1 MAKRN
6 GFLMRLCAGV
16 LLLVLCGCR
25 HNYPVAGI
33 MKPGAAV
40 AALVYSDS
48 KSPNI
53 LLHVDEDRQTLT
65 YVTSAVR
72 APDGQGLVRTYDFNG
87 SLVDKSYLPVFR
99 CTGWMDSF
107 DATWGGAVSPN
118 RDYIV
123 YLEHQYP
130 LDRGACDLVCLNVS
144 TGARHVLVKKL
155 AKEPQEL
162 AWLAWI
168 NPDEITVATHRAMSQ
183 NNQARLMIVDAPRA
197 TVRLD
202 LPCVFPRKF
211 AVSRSRRYLAY
222 SDGGRTN
229 AGTVIK
235 ILDLKTMTAI
245 AETESGDLE
254 TFGRLEWNADDT
266 KLAYVMDNQLR
277 TYCLAVKRS
286 ETLLSLGVPKDSCSS
301 VALQGYVNGVLYYRA
316 EDPRDHV
323 ERLQGFEETTRTQR
337 HFKNHPEGPFNAYIC
352 GDGSIIYYK
361 LGHEP
366 LY

>member
-1 MAKRN
+1 
-6 GFLMRLCAGV
+6 
-16 LLLVLCGCR
+16 
-25 HNYPVAGI
+25 

-48 KSPNI
+48 KNPNI
-53 LLHVDEDRQTLT
+53 LLHVDEARRTLT
-65 YVTSAVR
+65 YVTSADT
-72 APDGQGLVRTYDFNG
+72 PCGQGLVRTYDFSG
-87 SLVDKSYLPVFR
+87 ALVDKSYLPIFR
-99 CTGWMDSF
+99 RDGWMNSSME
-107 DATWGGAVSPN
+107 TWGGAVSPN

-130 LDRGACDLVCLNVS
+130 LDRVACDLVCLNVS
-144 TGARHVLVKKL
+144 TGARHVLVKQL
-155 AKEPQEL
+155 AKAPQEL

-168 NPDEITVATHRAMSQ
+168 SPEEITVATLSAMSL
-183 NNQARLMIVDAPRA
+183 NTPTRLMIVDVPRA
-197 TVRLD
+197 AVRLD
-202 LPCVFPRKF
+202 LPCVFPRNL

-222 SDGGRTN
+222 SDDGGPN
-229 AGTVIK
+229 AGSVIK
-235 ILDLKTMTAI
+235 ILDLKTRVTI
-245 AETESGDLE
+245 AETESGDLA

-266 KLAYVMDNQLR
+266 KLAYIMDNQLR
-277 TYCLAVKRS
+277 TYALATKRS
-286 ETLLSLGVPKDSCSS
+286 ETLLSMGGPKDSYSS

-316 EDPRDHV
+316 EAPRDHV

-352 GDGSIIYYK
+352 GDGTIIYYK